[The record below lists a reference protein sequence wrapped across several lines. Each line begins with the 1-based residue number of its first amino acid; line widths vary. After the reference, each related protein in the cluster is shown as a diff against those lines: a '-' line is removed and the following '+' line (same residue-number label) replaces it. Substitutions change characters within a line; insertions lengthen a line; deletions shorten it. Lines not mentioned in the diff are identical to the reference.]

1 MHVTNVSVLTTPIS
15 TNTLL
20 IIVLSA
26 FGQFCL
32 NLHLFKI
39 RFGKVRNEKK
49 DMLDTWL
56 KMVNKETTEFMK
68 RT

>member
-26 FGQFCL
+26 FDQFSL

-56 KMVNKETTEFMK
+56 KMVNEGTTEFMK
-68 RT
+68 HT